1 MDASTEKLLLSK
13 LRQPIHKTYIC
24 QYILKSSEQSEC
36 DKVLFKLVDEGKI
49 IESKFAKDYYVIKN
63 V

>member
-24 QYILKSSEQSEC
+24 QYILRSAEQSEC

-49 IESKFAKDYYVIKN
+49 IESKFAKDYYVVKN